1 MNNIK
6 RNIPK
11 IDMRQAIGN
20 ALRIGVTTAC
30 TIAIISG
37 LYYLIRHGGEPMP
50 DYTKF
55 TGEPASYTTL
65 SGILEGVFRLAAKD
79 WIQFG
84 VLVLM
89 LTPIIRVV
97 LSIIDFAR
105 QRDWLY
111 VVITAIVLLV
121 IIGNSLEG
129 VG

>member
-1 MNNIK
+1 MQEKNNST
-6 RNIPK
+6 PK

-30 TIAIISG
+30 TVAIVSG
-37 LYYLIRHGGEPMP
+37 VYYLVCHGGDPMP

-65 SGILEGVFRLAAKD
+65 NGIFEGVFRLAAKD
-79 WIQFG
+79 WIQLG
-84 VLVLM
+84 VLILM

>member
-1 MNNIK
+1 MENQEK
-6 RNIPK
+6 ETPK

-30 TIAIISG
+30 TIAVISG
-37 LYYLIRHGGEPMP
+37 IYYLVRHGGEPMP
-50 DYTKF
+50 DYTKW

-65 SGILEGVFRLAAKD
+65 TGILSGVFQLAAKD
-79 WIQFG
+79 WIQLG

-97 LSIIDFAR
+97 LSIVDFAR
-105 QRDWLY
+105 QKDWLY

-129 VG
+129 VH

>member
-1 MNNIK
+1 MEEMTK
-6 RNIPK
+6 QTSK

-20 ALRIGVTTAC
+20 ALRIGVTAAC
-30 TIAIISG
+30 TIAIVSG
-37 LYYLIRHGGEPMP
+37 IYYLVRHGGEPMP
-50 DYTKF
+50 DYTTF
-55 TGEPASYTTL
+55 RGEPASYTTL
-65 SGILEGVFRLAAKD
+65 SGIIGGVFQLAAQD
-79 WIQFG
+79 WIQLG

-97 LSIIDFAR
+97 LSIVDFAR

-111 VVITAIVLLV
+111 VVLTAIVLLV

>member
-1 MNNIK
+1 
-6 RNIPK
+6 
-11 IDMRQAIGN
+11 MRKAIGN
-20 ALRIGVTTAC
+20 ALRIGVTAAC

-37 LYYLIRHGGEPMP
+37 IYYLIMHGSEPIP

-55 TGEPASYTTL
+55 SGEPASYTTL
-65 SGILEGVFRLAAKD
+65 TGILNGVIHLAAKD
-79 WIQFG
+79 WIQLG
-84 VLVLM
+84 VVVLM

>member
-1 MNNIK
+1 MEEKNHI
-6 RNIPK
+6 IPK

-30 TIAIISG
+30 TIAIVSG
-37 LYYLIRHGGEPMP
+37 LYYLVRHGGETMP
-50 DYTKF
+50 DYTRF

-65 SGILEGVFRLAAKD
+65 TGILKGVLQLAAKD
-79 WIQFG
+79 WIQLG

-105 QRDWLY
+105 QCDWLY
-111 VVITAIVLLV
+111 VVITAVVLLV

>member
-1 MNNIK
+1 MDKIK

-20 ALRIGVTTAC
+20 ALRIGVTAAC

-37 LYYLIRHGGEPMP
+37 IYYLIRHGGEPMP
-50 DYTKF
+50 DYTTF

-65 SGILEGVFRLAAKD
+65 SGIIEGVFQLAAKD
-79 WIQFG
+79 WIQLG

-97 LSIIDFAR
+97 LSIVDFAR

-111 VVITAIVLLV
+111 VVITAIVLIV
-121 IIGNSLEG
+121 IIANSLEG

>member
-1 MNNIK
+1 MEKQNGNA
-6 RNIPK
+6 PK
-11 IDMRQAIGN
+11 IDMREAIGN
-20 ALRIGVTTAC
+20 ALRIGVTAAC
-30 TIAIISG
+30 TIAVVSG
-37 LYYLIRHGGEPMP
+37 IYYLVCHGSEPMP
-50 DYTKF
+50 DYTRW

-65 SGILEGVFRLAAKD
+65 TGILKGAFAMAAKD
-79 WIQFG
+79 WIQLG

-97 LSIIDFAR
+97 LSIVDFAR

-111 VVITAIVLLV
+111 VAITAIVLLV

>member
-1 MNNIK
+1 MEKNQSA
-6 RNIPK
+6 PQ
-11 IDMRQAIGN
+11 IDMRKAIGN
-20 ALRIGVTTAC
+20 ALRIGVTAAC

-37 LYYLIRHGGEPMP
+37 IYYLIIHGSEPMP

-55 TGEPASYTTL
+55 SGEPASYTTL
-65 SGILEGVFRLAAKD
+65 TGILNGVIHLAAKD
-79 WIQFG
+79 WIQLG
-84 VLVLM
+84 VVVLM

>member
-1 MNNIK
+1 MEEKNHIT
-6 RNIPK
+6 PK

-30 TIAIISG
+30 TIAIVSG
-37 LYYLIRHGGEPMP
+37 LYYLVRHGGEPMP

-65 SGILEGVFRLAAKD
+65 SGIFEGVFRLAAKD
-79 WIQFG
+79 WIQLG

>member
-1 MNNIK
+1 MEKQNGNA
-6 RNIPK
+6 PK
-11 IDMRQAIGN
+11 IDMREAIGN
-20 ALRIGVTTAC
+20 ALRIGVTAAC
-30 TIAIISG
+30 TIAVVSG
-37 LYYLIRHGGEPMP
+37 VYYLVCHGSEPMP
-50 DYTKF
+50 DYSRW

-65 SGILEGVFRLAAKD
+65 TGILKGVFALAAKD
-79 WIQFG
+79 WIQLG

-97 LSIIDFAR
+97 LSIVDFAR

-111 VVITAIVLLV
+111 VAITAIVLLV

>member
-1 MNNIK
+1 MEK
-6 RNIPK
+6 TDSASK

-37 LYYLIRHGGEPMP
+37 VYYLIRHGAEPMP
-50 DYTKF
+50 DYTKW

-65 SGILEGVFRLAAKD
+65 TGILKGVFELAAQD
-79 WIQFG
+79 WIQLG
-84 VLVLM
+84 VIVLM

-105 QRDWLY
+105 QKDWLY

-129 VG
+129 VE